1 MLVVM
6 YRRLSSLR
14 LLPGSFQAAQ
24 VFWYFVV
31 GMWPILYVQVY
42 L

>member
-1 MLVVM
+1 MS
-6 YRRLSSLR
+6 RRLSRLK
-14 LLPGSFQAAQ
+14 LLPGPFQAAQ
-24 VFWYFVV
+24 LFWYFVV